1 MKKSSLIL
9 IIVLIVSVNIPFVLS
24 ESTTITVPDNFSTIQ
39 GAVNA
44 AKSGGTIFVRAGT
57 YCEIVTIEKITWT

>member
-44 AKSGGTIFVRAGT
+44 AKSGDTIFVRAGT